1 MEEEEREIQEV
12 WEATRKVLLEE
23 DFNLDLDNNSSNSF
37 RPRMLS
43 LGNISAPPMLNRSTK
58 LSPVSG
64 GYSSFSKSPRRYS
77 TASYASA
84 THLLG
89 EFRKTKQHQQQQ
101 RAPLMISSKNNSY
114 RSGKLNGLNSSSS
127 SFKTTDIR
135 SFPHQECDGESEGE
149 EADDE
154 LDNIIVTAEVN
165 YHPNVLLS
173 VPKVM
178 FFFVFKNLRNFINV
192 NVFFVR
198 VKNHAEAVK

>member
-1 MEEEEREIQEV
+1 M

-23 DFNLDLDNNSSNSF
+23 DFNLDLDNNSINSF

-58 LSPVSG
+58 LSPGSG
-64 GYSSFSKSPRRYS
+64 GYCSFSKSPRRYS

-89 EFRKTKQHQQQQ
+89 ELRKTKQ
-101 RAPLMISSKNNSY
+101 PLMSSSKNNSY
-114 RSGKLNGLNSSSS
+114 RCGKLNGLNGSSG
-127 SFKTTDIR
+127 SFKATDLR
-135 SFPHQECDGESEGE
+135 PFTHQECAGESEGE

-173 VPKVM
+173 VPKV
-178 FFFVFKNLRNFINV
+178 I
-192 NVFFVR
+192 
-198 VKNHAEAVK
+198 A